1 MSDAREDDA
10 QTDAQTDAPT
20 DALSDA
26 LPDAD
31 ILGALTR
38 YSARGGGPALGGARL
53 RHVRRR
59 QLLRCRV
66 VRFTERRHETPR
78 TAFGREDLSALPLYE
93 GAITDHPLPV
103 PEGPGK
109 ITLVRAGSYRPVPCP
124 CDNGTQQCAGCSGS
138 GGHPCTCR
146 NEPPPCDVCLDVAPC
161 AACEE
166 TGGRR
171 SRTTKARP
179 AATGPGV
186 TAPGAAR
193 ITCAVCGTPEAACPR
208 CSGRG
213 RVRCPHCEGKGRE
226 ICARCSGRG
235 VGTHDVCGG
244 KGSLTHWV
252 EGTVEYAH
260 ETATLSL
267 PKPDWPD
274 KVRER
279 LSSAARW
286 QKRAVPRGGGVPA
299 GVDAEHRTAVATH
312 LARGRVELSRRVTLE
327 TCPLARVELMDD
339 PNRVFHVFPGAHSLE
354 VVSTL
359 SDRLKHRLIAA
370 GAVIIIVA
378 VLVLRLLA

>member
-1 MSDAREDDA
+1 MSDAREDEA
-10 QTDAQTDAPT
+10 LG

-26 LPDAD
+26 D
-31 ILGALTR
+31 ILKALTLH
-38 YSARGGGPALGGARL
+38 SARGGGPAIGGARL
-53 RHVRRR
+53 RHVRRQ

-78 TAFGREDLSALPLYE
+78 TAFGKEDLSALPLYE

-124 CDNGTQQCAGCSGS
+124 CDNGSQQCAGCSGS

-161 AACEE
+161 AACEK
-166 TGGRR
+166 TGGARA
-171 SRTTKARP
+171 RTTKARP
-179 AATGPGV
+179 AASGPGV
-186 TAPGAAR
+186 TAPGAGR
-193 ITCAVCGTPEAACPR
+193 VSCAVCRTPEAACPR

-213 RVRCPHCEGKGRE
+213 RVRCPHCDGRGRE
-226 ICARCSGRG
+226 TCARCSGSG

-260 ETATLSL
+260 ETASLSL

-274 KVRER
+274 KVRQR
-279 LSSAARW
+279 LTTAARW
-286 QKRAVPRGGGVPA
+286 QPRTVPPGGGVPA
-299 GVDAEHRTAVATH
+299 GVDGEHRAAVAAH

-339 PNRVFHVFPGAHSLE
+339 PHRVFHVFPGARSLE
-354 VVSTL
+354 VVTTL
-359 SDRLKHRLIAA
+359 SDRLKRRLIAA
-370 GAVIIIVA
+370 GAVIIIVVVLA
-378 VLVLRLLA
+378 VRLLT